1 MALLKAVATNQ
12 LLGYNIFYSFKLLIA
27 YEVKS
32 KLKKKILKIPNVYKE
47 RNYCLGQSLPLQP
60 FILLVITCMLRKV

>member
-32 KLKKKILKIPNVYKE
+32 KLKNIKKKTNVYKE